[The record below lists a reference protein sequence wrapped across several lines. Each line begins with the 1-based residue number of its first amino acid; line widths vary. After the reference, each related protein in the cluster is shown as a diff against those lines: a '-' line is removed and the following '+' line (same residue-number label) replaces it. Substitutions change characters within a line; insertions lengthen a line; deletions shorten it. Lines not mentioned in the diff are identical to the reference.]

1 MPKSAPTPC
10 RYPGCA
16 QVLSTHGYCAQHQ
29 TKVHRDYSRA
39 RKGFDTELGFY
50 RSARWRNTCA
60 AVLRGNP
67 VYCVLQLAKVV
78 DHIVPIKLSAPTCGD
93 CACPVSTRRP
103 RQRPPHRASKPP
115 TGGGGGKSL
124 QIGDHDAWAWSI
136 FSACKLKQGGVFYLS
151 QE

>member
-78 DHIVPIKLSAPTCGD
+78 DHIVPIKLGGERFERSNLRGLCVPCLNAKT
-93 CACPVSTRRP
+93 ASETATS
-103 RQRPPHRASKPP
+103 RQ
-115 TGGGGGKSL
+115 
-124 QIGDHDAWAWSI
+124 
-136 FSACKLKQGGVFYLS
+136 
-151 QE
+151 